1 MGLST
6 YAYLNCPGSSSD
18 YMCTKPYLA
27 GAVRL
32 CATRSSATTKS
43 VTVTC
48 KIWLGFGTYANT
60 SSHSYYKMH
69 VRFWHGSTSYGSAT
83 NSDTVVISSGS
94 WDCTSS
100 SASRLTTSY
109 TSLTQTAKPKHKSNT
124 DDLSFTVSNWTSGSK
139 TFYVQLVHDDSGA
152 STTPR
157 KSFTLA
163 CPDYTSSYTVTVA
176 SNNTSYGTVSGGGT
190 YTSGSTA
197 TLKATPKAGYK
208 FVKWTYSG
216 GWTGGSTN
224 ATQAVT
230 VTSAG
235 TATATFEPYHVTVS
249 FNVNGGSIPDNPHVY
264 NTDYYWK
271 VTSSLIYLSRDGT
284 NYSKYTKALYPYT
297 TDWDCYNASSFG
309 LSKTGY
315 HLKSN
320 QEWNLN
326 SSGSSTSFNQDSNNG
341 YPWTTARL
349 NGGSQI
355 TSDKAVTVYANWT
368 NNTWTIAFAANGGS
382 GSMSSQSHTYG
393 TDKAL
398 PTCTFTPPT
407 GKHFAHWQNAATG
420 TTYPANYNMPGTW
433 TSTNGNT
440 YTFNAIWAGNG
451 YQIEFNANGG
461 SGSMSN
467 QTGLVY
473 GTAATLN
480 SNAFT
485 APSGGYSFYGW
496 ATSLANAKAGTRAY
510 TNGGSITTPSP
521 APANGGTVELYAI
534 WKRTITFQSNW
545 GSSPN
550 TSTATQYYGGTVTPP
565 AISALSSGWT
575 AIGWRNDTTAG
586 AKEYGANN
594 TTAFS
599 YTGTAQTLYAAY
611 SRTLTITYAANGGS
625 GTTPS
630 NTTTTQ
636 YYSSSGHGTYPTVTL
651 ATNPY
656 TKTGYSFT
664 SWLVSTTNTNVN
676 SGGQYTWDATSTH
689 STATTTTRT
698 ATAQWQTGVYTLTVD
713 PNGGVWNGSDSVQT
727 FTQAYNTK
735 KSINIPQKPGCIFVG
750 WTETGN
756 GSLSK
761 HVKGDPIESDTDP
774 CFDSSTSGVLV
785 YNNSQSS
792 ANGYHVTHTRQSSSA
807 GYGSYEIKVTTD
819 SSGTVS
825 PGLGGFFHKTISA
838 ANLTYLHSFVAKLP
852 VGYSFVNAHN
862 STGTDRFATWL
873 TPTEGTGKWETY
885 AYLHRCGTGGT
896 FNTFGHVYIPTN
908 TRPLTWYLACSN
920 MIHATNG
927 LNEVYTFGNGN
938 GTIKALWAPMPMWAQ
953 IGGAWKRCNRVW
965 IQVNGEWKPAVDI
978 WGYLDTLTKGPNY
991 NQNLF
996 LGTTMEETP
1005 ALASSQDWTKPFRTY
1020 NMPSGAFSAS
1030 DQVATCTLSTTSNIG
1045 IAFARLATDIS
1056 LDSNSWYT
1064 ISCEAKSTQ
1073 TTNPLCIGL
1082 SYFKTDNTWWW
1093 NGGANPQIIDQA
1105 NTWQHFSVTFKPAA
1119 DTQAICY
1126 CFTVKGTDG
1135 GTATFSIRH
1144 CKLEKGVIATPW
1156 TGAPYSEYT
1165 STDPTTCSHAAAVS
1179 TTIEYCLDAG
1189 YNCGC
1194 GDYQHYKIC
1203 PNCGS
1208 VYVDE
1213 PTLQNYMICD
1223 DCSETLDDWAPLINT
1238 WITPANLDTLLPD
1251 LKNATEYKN
1260 IYPR

>member
-18 YMCTKPYLA
+18 YMCTSPYLA

-32 CATRSSATTKS
+32 CATRSSETSKS

-48 KIWLGFGTYANT
+48 KIWLGFGSYANT
-60 SSHSYYKMH
+60 SSYTSYSMA
-69 VRFWHGSTSYGSAT
+69 VRFWYGNTSYSSAT
-83 NSDTVVISSGS
+83 QSDSVTISSGTWS
-94 WDCTSS
+94 CTSS
-100 SASRLTTSY
+100 TASRLTTSY

-124 DDLSFTVSNWTSGSK
+124 DDLSFTISNWTSGSK
-139 TFYVQLVHDDSGA
+139 TFYVQLHHNDSGA

-176 SNNTSYGTVSGGGT
+176 SNNTSYGTVSGGGS

-197 TLKATPKAGYK
+197 TLKATPKAGYY
-208 FVKWTYSG
+208 FEKWTYSG
-216 GWTGGSTN
+216 GWTGSSTN
-224 ATQAVT
+224 ATQTVT

-235 TATATFEPYHVTVS
+235 TATATFQPYKVTVS

-271 VTSSLIYLSRDGT
+271 VTSNLIYLSRDGT
-284 NYSKYTKALYPYT
+284 SYSKYTKPIYPYT

-309 LSKTGY
+309 LSRTGY

-326 SSGSSTSFNQDSNNG
+326 SSGSSTSFNQDTDNG
-341 YPWTTARL
+341 YPWTTTRL

-355 TSDKAVTVYANWT
+355 TSDKAVTVYANWEL
-368 NNTWTIAFAANGGS
+368 NTWTIAFAANGGS
-382 GSMSSQSHTYG
+382 GSMSSQKHTYG
-393 TDKAL
+393 TALAL
-398 PTCTFTPPT
+398 PTCTFTAPT
-407 GKHFAHWQNAATG
+407 GKHFDHWENASTG
-420 TTYPANYNMPGTW
+420 TSYPANYNMPGTW

-440 YTFNAIWAGNG
+440 YTFNAVWAANT
-451 YQIEFNANGG
+451 YSVAFNANGG
-461 SGSMSN
+461 SGSMAT
-467 QTGLVY
+467 QTGFTY
-473 GTAATLN
+473 GTGTALN
-480 SNAFT
+480 SNTFT
-485 APSGGYSFYGW
+485 APAGGYSFYGW
-496 ATSLANAKAGTRAY
+496 ATSAANAKAGTRAY
-510 TNGGSITTPSP
+510 TNGGTMTTGTTT
-521 APANGGTVELYAI
+521 NGGTVTLYAI
-534 WKRTITFQSNW
+534 WKRTITFKSGQSS
-545 GSSPN
+545 G
-550 TSTATQYYGGTVTPP
+550 TSNTATQYYGGTVTPP
-565 AISALSSGWT
+565 SITAISSWT
-575 AIGWRNDTTAG
+575 ALGWRDDTSAG

-594 TTAFS
+594 TTAFA
-599 YTGTAQTLYAAY
+599 YTGTPQTLYAVY
-611 SRTLTITYAANGGS
+611 SRTLTISYAANGGS

-636 YYSSSGHGTYPTVTL
+636 YYNSNGTITSPTVTL

-656 TKTGYSFT
+656 TKSGYTFT
-664 SWLVSTTNTNVN
+664 HWLVSTSSTSVN
-676 SGGQYTWDATSTH
+676 SGGSYTWSIPVG
-689 STATTTTRT
+689 TTTVSRT

-713 PNGGVWNGSDSVQT
+713 PQGGVWNGSDAVQT
-727 FTQAYNTK
+727 FSQAYNTT
-735 KSINIPQKPGCIFVG
+735 KSINIPQKPGCIFLG
-750 WTETGN
+750 WTEIGS

-761 HVKGDPIESDTDP
+761 HIKGDPIASDTDP
-774 CFDSSTSGVLV
+774 CFDSSTGGVTV
-785 YNNSQSS
+785 YNNSQN
-792 ANGYHVTHTRQSSSA
+792 ATNGYHVTHTRQSSSA

-852 VGYSFVNAHN
+852 VGYSFVNTHN

-873 TPTEGTGKWETY
+873 TPAEGTGKWETY

-896 FNTFGHVYIPTN
+896 FSTFGHVYVPSG

-920 MIHATNG
+920 MIHITNG
-927 LNEVYTFGNGN
+927 LNEVYTFGEGN

-953 IGGAWKRCNRVW
+953 IGGTWKRCNRVW

-978 WGYLDTLTKGPNY
+978 WGTFSTNTKGPNY

-996 LGTTMEETP
+996 LGTTMEATP
-1005 ALASSQDWTKPFRTY
+1005 ALASSTDWTKPFRTY
-1020 NMPSGAFSAS
+1020 NMPSGAFSAA
-1030 DQVATCTLSTTSNIG
+1030 DQIATCTLSTTSNIG
-1045 IAFARLATDIS
+1045 IAFSRLASDIS

-1073 TTNPLCIGL
+1073 TAKPLCIGL
-1082 SYFKTDNTWWW
+1082 SYYKTDNTWWW
-1093 NGGANPQIIDQA
+1093 NGGANPQYIDQA

-1126 CFTVKGTDG
+1126 CFTVAGTSGGTD
-1135 GTATFSIRH
+1135 TFSIRH
-1144 CKLEKGVIATPW
+1144 CKLEEGVIATPW
-1156 TGAPYSEYT
+1156 TGAPYSNP
-1165 STDPTTCSHAAAVS
+1165 SGGGGSSDPTVCTHPNATS
-1179 TTIEYCLDAG
+1179 TTIEYCIGEGMVD
-1189 YNCGC
+1189 CGC
-1194 GDYQHYKIC
+1194 GDYQHYLIC
-1203 PNCGS
+1203 PDCGS

-1213 PTLQNYMICD
+1213 TTVQSYMYCD
-1223 DCSETLDDWAPLINT
+1223 DCDNGPDDWAGIINR
-1238 WITPANLDTLLPD
+1238 WITPSEMETLLPG
-1251 LKNATEYKN
+1251 LSESSAYQN
-1260 IYPR
+1260 IAP